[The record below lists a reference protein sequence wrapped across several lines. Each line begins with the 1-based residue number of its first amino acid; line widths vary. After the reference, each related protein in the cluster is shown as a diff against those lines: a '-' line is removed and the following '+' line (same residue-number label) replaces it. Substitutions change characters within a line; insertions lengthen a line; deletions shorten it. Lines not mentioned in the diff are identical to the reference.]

1 VSGTVVEIAA
11 PSPTETRPGAAATLL
26 GIGTARPERIWP
38 QAELASLQE
47 RVWDLDGTARGRW
60 RRIVERSG
68 VVSRAIAA
76 DPSDLLHRST
86 PERMAIFERLAPPL
100 AEAACANAL
109 AEAGVAP
116 DRVTDLVVV
125 TCTGLAAPGVGSGL
139 AGGGDLGLP
148 RNVRQLQ
155 LAFMGCFGGIAALR
169 TASSLAG
176 ADPDAVVLAVC
187 VELCSLHLRDDR
199 DPQNLVASALFADGA
214 AAVVV
219 GGREVVAANRGAAAS
234 GSRRA
239 SLGRGRTLTL
249 PEGREEMSW
258 RLTEHGFAMT
268 LSREVPRAI
277 EREIGGFLDAAVP
290 RPRVVLAH
298 PGGPGILEAVDRAVA
313 CCDLAG
319 RLDPRGG
326 EIAREVL
333 AECGNMSSATILFV
347 LDRALREGLSGPF
360 EAVAFGPGLTID
372 AIGLGPV

>member
-1 VSGTVVEIAA
+1 MVEIPA
-11 PSPTETRPGAAATLL
+11 PPPTESRSGATATLL

-47 RVWDLDGTARGRW
+47 RVWNLDGDVRARW

-68 VVSRAIAA
+68 VESRAIAA

-86 PERMAIFERLAPPL
+86 PERMAMFEDLAPPL
-100 AEAACANAL
+100 AETACANAL
-109 AEAGVAP
+109 AAAGVSAEAI
-116 DRVTDLVVV
+116 TDLVVV

-139 AGGGDLGLP
+139 VGRGNLGL
-148 RNVRQLQ
+148 RRDVRQLQ

-169 TASSLAG
+169 TASSLAR
-176 ADPDAVVLAVC
+176 ADAETVVLAVC
-187 VELCSLHLRDDR
+187 VELCSLHLRDDL

-214 AAVVV
+214 AAFVVAGG
-219 GGREVVAANRGAAAS
+219 GGRDAAGATRS
-234 GSRRA
+234 LDTSPIR
-239 SLGRGRTLTL
+239 LGRGRSLTL
-249 PEGREEMSW
+249 PSGREEMSW

-290 RPRVVLAH
+290 NPRTVLAH
-298 PGGPGILEAVDRAVA
+298 PGGPGILEAVDRAIDGTALV
-313 CCDLAG
+313 D

-326 EIAREVL
+326 EIARRFL

-347 LDRALREGLSGPF
+347 IERALRDGLAGPF